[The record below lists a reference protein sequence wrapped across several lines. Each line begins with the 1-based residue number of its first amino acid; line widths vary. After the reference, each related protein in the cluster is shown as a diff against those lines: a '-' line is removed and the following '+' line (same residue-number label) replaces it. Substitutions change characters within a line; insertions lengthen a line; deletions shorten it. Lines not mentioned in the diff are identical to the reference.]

1 MQENYIKALNGTL
14 CSTKTGSVWNELSLV
29 NNLPIPLT
37 ISIVGYSGRH
47 RAPHKIPANGET
59 SANNWNDGHYAVVNS
74 AYTGGLVTVVKPTA
88 NNETMTIKTTDLTLP
103 NDIGPIPQATPAMW
117 IPPNTP
123 RTVVG
128 VGTIPNQNNLVI
140 REQYWELQPSSLSL
154 AANEIQTATYTVTSG
169 KSTTSSTQE
178 SITTAVSASAGGGW
192 GAVSASVS
200 ASLSASASATQ
211 QVTVSEQ
218 DSSYHSKKFE
228 NGDKAAMYLM
238 WQLMDVV
245 TIIEADNGDPK
256 GSIVTAVQPTIV
268 QGPYY
273 PTPPSKED
281 LENQP
286 PAYKIMPEPDFES
299 AKFTAI

>member
-1 MQENYIKALNGTL
+1 MQQNYIDALNGTL
-14 CSTKTGSVWNELSLV
+14 CSTKTGSVWTGLSLV

-37 ISIVGYSGRH
+37 VSIVGLQGRH
-47 RAPHKIPANGET
+47 HTAHPLPAKGET
-59 SANNWNDGHYAVVNS
+59 SATEWNDGFYAVVNS

-88 NNETMTIKTTDLTLP
+88 NNQTMTVKTTDLTLP

-128 VGTIPNQNNLVI
+128 VGTINNGGNVVI

-154 AANEIQTATYTVTSG
+154 AANEIQTASYTVTSG

-178 SITTAVSASAGGGW
+178 SITTAVNASAGGGW

-238 WQLMDVV
+238 WQLMDIV
-245 TIIEADNGDPK
+245 TILSADKGDPK

-273 PTPPSKED
+273 PTPPSNKD

-286 PAYKIMPEPDFES
+286 PAYKVMQQREFQTVT
-299 AKFTAI
+299 FTNV